1 MFAQI
6 IISILP
12 TFSEKEAKDSNMHG
26 QRNKPRSLVINRN
39 LHKLGNNLVYQ
50 IK

>member
-26 QRNKPRSLVINRN
+26 QRNKPRVINRN
-39 LHKLGNNLVYQ
+39 LHKLGYNLVYQ